1 MNISDNNLKKLDKVQ
16 SQIIKKCLGLSSS
29 VRSTPLLLATTHIS
43 QSIRME
49 SLDLLK
55 RCILN
60 DSLTK
65 DFYCYVLNDGNCS
78 ILSGRMRLF
87 CEQYNIDI
95 LQYVFND
102 TYARYV
108 KNTFNSM
115 FFIKTG
121 CDGVIYSIRSLLYSG
136 HYDETKRQF
145 LKRLLQSF

>member
-1 MNISDNNLKKLDKVQ
+1 
-16 SQIIKKCLGLSSS
+16 
-29 VRSTPLLLATTHIS
+29 
-43 QSIRME
+43 ME

-78 ILSGRMRLF
+78 TLSGRMRLF

-108 KNTFNSM
+108 KNIFDTL
-115 FFIKTG
+115 FFINTG
-121 CDGVIYSIRSLLYSG
+121 CDGVIDSIRSLLYSG
-136 HYDETKRQF
+136 HYDETKRQL